1 MTRDL
6 ARDELAKLISDLLG
20 RLRELT
26 SVVVAFSGGV
36 DSSFVL
42 SAAKQALGAEK
53 VLAATAVSPSLSA
66 GELAGAT
73 EFARALR
80 IRHLAVRTAELERAG
95 YRANAKSRCY
105 FCKAEV
111 LDVLLRVAADK
122 GLDHVITGT
131 NADDAADRFRPG
143 IRAADERG
151 VHAPL
156 RDAGFTKQQVREAS
170 RRWGLATWNKPAM
183 PCLASRIAYGLQ
195 ITPARL
201 RRVADAEQEVRRI
214 LADHRIQVRDL
225 RVRDLRDQVRVEVDP
240 HLVARVAEVPE
251 LLDAVRAVG
260 FADAVIGVGAFSSGS
275 LNQGPVLP
283 ERM

>member
-1 MTRDL
+1 MKKDL
-6 ARDELAKLISDLLG
+6 GRDELADLISDLLG

-42 SAAKQALGAEK
+42 SAAKRALGTEN
-53 VLAATAVSPSLSA
+53 VLAATAVSPSLPA
-66 GELAGAT
+66 GELAEAT
-73 EFARALR
+73 GFATALGV
-80 IRHLAVRTAELERAG
+80 RHLAVPTAELERAG

-111 LDVLLRVAADK
+111 LDVLLGVAADK
-122 GLDHVITGT
+122 GLNHVVTGT

-151 VHAPL
+151 VSAPL

-170 RRWGLATWNKPAM
+170 RRWGLPTWDKPAM

-214 LADHRIQVRDL
+214 LADHRIRIRDL
-225 RVRDLRDQVRVEVDP
+225 RVRDLRDRVSIEVDAD
-240 HLVARVAEVPE
+240 LVARVAEVPE
-251 LLDAVRAVG
+251 LLGAVRAAG
-260 FADAVIGVGAFSSGS
+260 FADAIIGVGAFRSGS
-275 LNQGPVLP
+275 LNHGSVLS